1 MKLKEPLDNYV
12 SGGGSDGDGGGGGK
26 REREREQRNEINTL
40 PDHLTR

>member
-26 REREREQRNEINTL
+26 RERERESNGMR
-40 PDHLTR
+40 LTHCQII